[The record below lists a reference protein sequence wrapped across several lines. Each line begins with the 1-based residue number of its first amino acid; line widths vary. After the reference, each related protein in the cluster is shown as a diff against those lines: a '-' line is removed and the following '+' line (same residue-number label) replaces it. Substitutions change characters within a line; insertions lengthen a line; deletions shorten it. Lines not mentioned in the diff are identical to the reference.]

1 MPGLLTFRPIRGG
14 DYQRRARTAHPS
26 FVATNISAT
35 TSSGYS
41 VYKAVFNYAAP
52 EISSSNYLTNSDG
65 TFQPLIWNSIN
76 QLYYELPYEPYGTM
90 EHYVPSRTTKT
101 LFYSASL
108 ISVPYLLMG
117 EKIQPESV
125 ELNTLTALPNGTYI
139 NISLS
144 DDGFGNLIDSD
155 INTANFAPSNN
166 LLAYWTFNNE
176 YRYIKTVTG
185 TPVKN
190 TLEYQSNVF
199 DPLVPATVKDVTYTT
214 ELTSSSI
221 TGSYHGLVAKFNGST
236 SYIAT
241 DNNDNFKWAK
251 DKDWAISFWA
261 KISNDSIPN
270 RMYMISK
277 QGTETVTELGLKR
290 DIIKTSKKNIFR
302 NRYPFFI
309 GMSNSTSK
317 RLLVE
322 RSDGSNTVAISSS
335 MFVDDNTYRH
345 YVVQKTGSNFQL
357 YVNGALDKTITDST
371 VHQTYNN
378 SDIIF
383 GALNISGSNGFS
395 GSLAE
400 VRMYNT
406 ALTADQITSLG
417 NTDFQEST
425 LFQTNVVGNV
435 FYRSGNIVISSPHAK
450 YSNTNI
456 LNNTWTLNY
465 KGTQRIYEHE
475 ILVRVPKDTFNL
487 SFNPT
492 VLQSPD
498 SDLISGDFRTGSLK
512 PYIST
517 IGLYN
522 DKNEMVAVAKMA
534 QPIQKR
540 DDIDLNFIVRFD
552 T

>member
-117 EKIQPESV
+117 EKIKSESV
-125 ELNTLTALPNGTYI
+125 VITGSTSAGTQFY
-139 NISLS
+139 LQ
-144 DDGFGNLIDSD
+144 DDKYGNLEDSA
-155 INTANFAPSNN
+155 ISTTNFAPSSN
-166 LLAYWTFNNE
+166 LLGYWSFNNE

-199 DPLVPATVKDVTYTT
+199 DPLVPATVKDVIYTT
-214 ELTSSSI
+214 GLTSSGT
-221 TGSYHGLVAKFNGST
+221 TGSYHGLVANFNGST

-251 DKDWAISFWA
+251 DKNWAISFWA

-345 YVVQKTGSNFQL
+345 YVVQKTGSNIEL

-395 GSLAE
+395 GSMAE
-400 VRMYNT
+400 IRMYNT
-406 ALTADQITSLG
+406 ALTTDQVSSLANAHYLSG
-417 NTDFQEST
+417 S

-450 YSNTNI
+450 YSNTDV

-465 KGTQRIYEHE
+465 NGSQRIYEHE

>member
-117 EKIQPESV
+117 EKIKSESV
-125 ELNTLTALPNGTYI
+125 VITGSTSAGTQFY
-139 NISLS
+139 LQ
-144 DDGFGNLIDSD
+144 DDKYGNLEDSA
-155 INTANFAPSNN
+155 ISITNFAPSSN
-166 LLAYWTFNNE
+166 LLGHWSFNNE

-214 ELTSSSI
+214 GLTSSGT
-221 TGSYHGLVAKFNGST
+221 TGSYHGLVANFNGST

-251 DKDWAISFWA
+251 DKNWAISFWA
-261 KISNDSIPN
+261 KISNSVVAN

-345 YVVQKTGSNFQL
+345 YVVQKNGSNIEL
-357 YVNGALDKTITDST
+357 YVNGALDKKITDST

-395 GSLAE
+395 GSMAE
-400 VRMYNT
+400 IRMYNT
-406 ALTADQITSLG
+406 ALTTDQVSSLANAHYLSG
-417 NTDFQEST
+417 S